1 MAPADTSAGVRDL
14 PDLGDGDAA
23 WDQSD
28 PGERTWAAPPRRLQV
43 EITGACN
50 LQCRMCLVRYRPKL
64 DREAAAFPLDRYVAL
79 LDALPSLDQVTLQ
92 GLGEP
97 LLHPD
102 LVAMVAAAK
111 DRGIR
116 VGFNTNGTLLT
127 VPKAE
132 ALVATG
138 LDWLH
143 VSVDGATPATFEHIR
158 DGARFPQVV
167 RNLRRLVAVRERL
180 GSATPTIQLN
190 TVLMRT
196 NLDELDDL
204 VRLAVD
210 VGVDRMWIQSLSH
223 DFSDTAA
230 DPGHAGESRP
240 GCGDGGCH
248 DDEPLDQAT
257 QTAYVEIRRFTEAEA
272 VWAERGAVP
281 ETLDRARCLATELGL
296 ELRLP
301 DDGAPPE
308 DGGAVPGA
316 EPELPCDWPWAG
328 VYVTHAGKVQPCCM
342 VMGEDRAV
350 LGDLSGEPFEQLWN
364 GAAYRDF
371 RAALLSDRPPAVC
384 RGCSWYRHV
393 F

>member
-1 MAPADTSAGVRDL
+1 VRDIPQVL
-14 PDLGDGDAA
+14 PVAGEP
-23 WDQSD
+23 D
-28 PGERTWAAPPRRLQV
+28 PTAAAPPRRLQV
-43 EITGACN
+43 EVTGACN

-64 DREAAAFPLDRYVAL
+64 DRQDAAFPLDRYLAL
-79 LDALPSLDQVTLQ
+79 LDALPELEQVTLQ

-102 LVAMVAAAK
+102 LVAMVRAAK
-111 DRGIR
+111 ERGIR
-116 VGFNTNGTLLT
+116 VGFNTNGTVLT
-127 VPKAE
+127 VAKAE
-132 ALVATG
+132 ALVDAG

-143 VSVDGATPATFEHIR
+143 VSVDGATPRTFEHIR
-158 DGARFPQVV
+158 DGARFHQVV
-167 RNLRRLVAVRERL
+167 RNLRRLVAVRERS
-180 GSATPTIQLN
+180 GRRTPTIQLN
-190 TVLMRT
+190 TVVMRT

-210 VGVDRMWIQSLSH
+210 VGVDRMWFQALSH

-230 DPGHAGESRP
+230 EPCGCAGA
-240 GCGDGGCH
+240 DGGGEA
-248 DDEPLDQAT
+248 DGAAGDAPDPAT
-257 QTAYVEIRRFTEAEA
+257 QTAYVEIRRYTESEA
-272 VWAERGAVP
+272 IWADHGQVP
-281 ETLDRARCLATELGL
+281 EALERARRLATELGL

-308 DGGAVPGA
+308 DGGVVPGA
-316 EPELPCDWPWAG
+316 EPALPCDWPWSG

-350 LGDLSGEPFEQLWN
+350 LGDLSASSFDQVWN
-364 GAAYRDF
+364 GRDYRDF

-384 RGCSWYRHV
+384 RGCSWYRRV